1 MVRQERAVRTRQAV
15 LVAAAEVFDQVGYDA
30 ASISD
35 ILTQSG
41 VTKGALYFHFP
52 SKKDLAQGVL
62 DAQVDALPPVPAREL
77 KLQQSMDEAMLLAH
91 LLQKET
97 GDPIVS
103 GSVRLTVDQG
113 SSKDGLDR
121 RVPMQR
127 WLDHTQGL
135 FEQAKQAGEILPHID
150 VEAITKLVVGAFTGV
165 QVLSNIMTERED
177 MPERVVDLYQNL
189 MAAIAAPAVL
199 ARLQFDVGRGAEV
212 FEEVVRLRDEKAE
225 LASP

>member
-15 LVAAAEVFDQVGYDA
+15 LVAAAEIFDQVGYDA

-35 ILTQSG
+35 ILARSG

-62 DAQVDALPPVPAREL
+62 DAQVDALPAVPVQEL
-77 KLQQSMDEAMLLAH
+77 KLQQSLDEALLLAH
-91 LLQKET
+91 LLRKET
-97 GDPIVS
+97 GDPIVR
-103 GSVRLTVDQG
+103 GSVRLTVEQG

-121 RVPMQR
+121 RVPMRR
-127 WLDHTQGL
+127 WIEHTQGL
-135 FEQAKQAGEILPHID
+135 FEEAKQAGEILPHID
-150 VEAITKLVVGAFTGV
+150 VEAVAKLAVGAFTGI
-165 QVLSNIMTERED
+165 QVLSNIMMDRAD
-177 MPERVVDLYQNL
+177 MPERVIDLYRNL

-212 FEEVVRLRDEKAE
+212 FEESVRLRENAE